1 VRAGVSDKFYYFIR
15 VKGWNLSSDICMC
28 SPKEESSVFK
38 RELNLRFDRKT
49 LRAVGNLLLISVDW
63 QKPNSIGN

>member
-1 VRAGVSDKFYYFIR
+1 
-15 VKGWNLSSDICMC
+15 LSSDICMC
-28 SPKEESSVFK
+28 APKEESSVFK